1 MGLRLHEFYDMPFNE
16 LSIAFIGHEEKEERR
31 EFEMKFL
38 AWHSMIGPHM
48 NPSKIPSF
56 EQFTRKSNAQK
67 SRMTD
72 DQRERFIQSAKEYE
86 LKKKAK
92 Q

>member
-1 MGLRLHEFYDMPFNE
+1 MPYNE
-16 LSIAFIGHEEKEERR
+16 VQIALMAYEDRR
-31 EFEMKFL
+31 GRNEFEMKYL

-48 NPSKIPSF
+48 NPSKIPTF
-56 EQFTRKSNAQK
+56 EQFTRKSNA
-67 SRMTD
+67 STTRMTEE
-72 DQRERFIQSAKEYE
+72 QRQRFIQSAKEYE